1 MKQQRTFPTLDHV
14 WLFAALI
21 LIGLRPLLTPI
32 PANDFWWHMATGRII
47 VETGSIPQVDSFSYT
62 QAGESFFN
70 QSWLSQ
76 VLLYG
81 LYSIGGAALLLIVQS
96 IVLAATYWLILKICL
111 WRTNNVKL
119 SVSLLLLTTLPLSFD
134 NWLVRPQSYTFLLFA
149 AFLAILSAYRLG
161 RFNRLWLLPILMVL
175 WVNLHG
181 SFVLGGVL
189 IGATFVCEWLKQFAA
204 GLHKSMRPNEP
215 PSEAYQPPL
224 KPLFISGVVTAL
236 ALLINPRGFA
246 VLGYVRNLLSSSSVT
261 TLVTEWAPPTIR
273 ETNGLI
279 FFLFLFLCIA
289 VLAYST
295 CKPDFTDMVLAAMF
309 LWLALGAV
317 RNIVWFGMIATPLIA
332 SQLATL
338 LPASSGARRSAPGVP
353 ALNWALVGV
362 LSLLYFLGL
371 PWIKT
376 SLDLP
381 PAVGA
386 LFEESTPIEAVACMQ
401 EQPERPQRLFHEMG
415 YGSYL
420 IWQTPEQKVFI
431 DPRIELYP
439 YSQWVDYIN
448 LSAGNNVD
456 ALIEKYQF
464 DGMLLDTTRQLDL
477 INALEQHS
485 KWRTVCSTEHTVY
498 MLP

>member
-1 MKQQRTFPTLDHV
+1 MKQQKTFPTLDQV

-21 LIGLRPLLTPI
+21 LIGLRPLLTAI
-32 PANDFWWHMATGRII
+32 PPNDFWWHMATGRMILD
-47 VETGSIPQVDSFSYT
+47 TGTIPQIDSFSYT
-62 QAGESFFN
+62 QAGETFFN

-81 LYSIGGAALLLIVQS
+81 LYSIGGAPLLLMVQS
-96 IVLAATYWLILKICL
+96 FVLAATYWLILKICL
-111 WRTNNVKL
+111 WHTNNVKL

-134 NWLVRPQSYTFLLFA
+134 NWIIRPQSYTFLLFA

-161 RFNRLWLLPILMVL
+161 RFNRLWLLPILMLL

-189 IGATFVCEWLKQFAA
+189 IGATFVCEWLKQFMA
-204 GLHKSMRPNEP
+204 GLRTSMRPNEQP
-215 PSEAYQPPL
+215 NEAYQPPL
-224 KPLFISGVVTAL
+224 MPLFLTGVVSAL
-236 ALLINPRGFA
+236 ALLINPRGFG
-246 VLGYVRNLLSSSSVT
+246 VLGYVGNLLSSSSVT

-289 VLAYST
+289 VLAYSRRA
-295 CKPDFTDMVLAAMF
+295 PDFTDMLLAAMF

-317 RNIVWFGMIATPLIA
+317 RNIVWFGMIATPLLAKQIA
-332 SQLATL
+332 TFFPQSNSPRKSPAGLA
-338 LPASSGARRSAPGVP
+338 
-353 ALNWALVGV
+353 ALNWALVAV
-362 LSLLYFLGL
+362 LCLLYFLGL

-376 SLDLP
+376 KLDLP

-386 LFEESTPIEAVACMQ
+386 LYAEATPIEAVACMQ
-401 EQPERPQRLFHEMG
+401 AQPERSERLFHEMG

-439 YSQWVDYIN
+439 YGQWVDYIN
-448 LSAGNNVD
+448 LSAGNNVE
-456 ALIEKYQF
+456 ALIEKYRF
-464 DGMLLDTTRQLDL
+464 DGMLLDTTSQSRL
-477 INALEQHS
+477 IDALETHS
-485 KWRTVCSTEHTVY
+485 NWRIVCSNEQSVF